1 MRTFRL
7 IAISIYILAAAVDS
21 TAGVSRIAQGEV
33 ETGALYLLLAVLFTL
48 FAVENID
55 KYRQERG
62 R

>member
-7 IAISIYILAAAVDS
+7 VAISIYVLAAVVDS
-21 TAGVSRIAQGEV
+21 TAGVSRIAQGEG
-33 ETGALYLLLAVLFTL
+33 ETGVLYLLLAVLFTL

>member
-7 IAISIYILAAAVDS
+7 IVIPIYVLAAVVDS
-21 TAGVSRIAQGEV
+21 AAGVSRIVQGEV
-33 ETGALYLLLAVLFTL
+33 ETGVLYLLLAVLFAL

-55 KYRQERG
+55 KYRQERD